1 MAFSKKTYT
10 SGQTAITADN
20 LNDINNLLGDI
31 NDFVIEL
38 SSSGIWTYRKW
49 NSGIAE
55 CWAAKNCGNVAITS
69 AWGSLYE
76 GKDCGQ
82 EAYPSGLFRYT
93 PLFFASVL
101 ATGRYAVAGLEI
113 DGGNASTTP
122 HVYPFRPTSETIQ
135 NLILSF
141 YAKGYWK

>member
-55 CWAAKNCGNVAITS
+55 CWASKNCGNVAITT
-69 AWGSLYE
+69 AWGNLYE
-76 GKDCGQ
+76 GTECGH
-82 EAYPSGLFRYT
+82 EAYPSGLFRYK
-93 PLFFASVL
+93 PLFWASVL
-101 ATGRYAVAGLEI
+101 STDRYAVGGLEI
-113 DGGNASTTP
+113 DGVDANTTP
-122 HVYPFRPTSETIQ
+122 HIYPLRASPTTVEG
-135 NLILSF
+135 LLLSF
-141 YAKGYWK
+141 YAKGFWK